1 MSSKK
6 YSLFKQVNS
15 KALQKLIGKTAP
27 VYNWA
32 VNAKA
37 SIGNEVLPIF
47 GLEPLPD
54 PITYHYDEATESMVP
69 STTMKAY
76 AAELSN
82 WGTRNKQAI
91 DIAGKQINVP
101 IDIPIDDINS
111 VLQVIAADGTPQL
124 QRMKKVNGEWVKEG
138 PLRAVNPDGT
148 LPVNSGAQFSKWI
161 FGGLVLFIIYKI
173 LK

>member
-6 YSLFKQVNS
+6 FSLFKQVNS

-37 SIGNEVLPIF
+37 SIGNEVLPVF

-54 PITYHYDEATESMVP
+54 PITYHYDEVSGNMMPAK
-69 STTMKAY
+69 TMKVY

-82 WGTRNKQAI
+82 WGKRNKEAV
-91 DIAGKQINVP
+91 DIAGKVINVP

-148 LPVNSGAQFSKWI
+148 LPVNSGAQFSKYI
-161 FGGLVLFIIYKI
+161 FGGVALFLIYKI

>member
-6 YSLFKQVNS
+6 GNFFNQVNS

-32 VNAKA
+32 VNSKA

-69 STTMKAY
+69 STTVKAY
-76 AAELSN
+76 AAELSH
-82 WGTRNKQAI
+82 WGTRNKKAI
-91 DIAGKQINVP
+91 DIAGKEINIP

-111 VLQVIAADGTPQL
+111 VIQIIAADGTTQL

-138 PLRAVNPDGT
+138 RLRAVNQDGT
-148 LPVNSGAQFSKWI
+148 LPVNSGAEFSKWV
-161 FGGLVLFIIYKI
+161 FGALVLFIMYKI